1 MSCGKNK
8 STPYLAQSSG
18 NINHVLVVM
27 KEKDWDSSLGE
38 ETKQIIGDIY
48 QGLPVD
54 EPNFKFFHV
63 SPKQFTGFTRH
74 SRNIIYFQRD
84 TLNKFSVYENLYS
97 KPQLFFLIQGEDE
110 NVLVNYLQENKKLI
124 INSIKDGERKEKIRR
139 IKKSPSKSTILSER
153 LGITLIYPSIYKN
166 VKDTTNFVWLEKQI
180 IKGTLNIISYRL
192 PSNALSNPPKLNEVV
207 RIRDSIGEL
216 YVPGRLTGTYM
227 ITEKDYKPYFYK
239 LKVEEK
245 VIFETKGIWEVKND
259 FMGGPFVNR
268 IFKDKKTN
276 EWIVLEGFTFAPS
289 ISKREYMFELNSIL
303 STMSINN

>member
-1 MSCGKNK
+1 M
-8 STPYLAQSSG
+8 
-18 NINHVLVVM
+18 
-27 KEKDWDSSLGE
+27 
-38 ETKQIIGDIY
+38 
-48 QGLPVD
+48 
-54 EPNFKFFHV
+54 
-63 SPKQFTGFTRH
+63 
-74 SRNIIYFQRD
+74 
-84 TLNKFSVYENLYS
+84 NKFSVYENLYS

-110 NVLVNYLQENKKLI
+110 NVLVNYIQENKKLI
-124 INSIKDGERKEKIRR
+124 INSIKNGERKEKIRR
-139 IKKSPSKSTILSER
+139 IKKSPSKSTTLSER
-153 LGITLIYPSIYKN
+153 LGINLIYPSIYKN

-192 PSNALSNPPKLNEVV
+192 PGNALSNPPKLKEVI
-207 RIRDSIGEL
+207 RIRDSIGEI
-216 YVPGRLTGTYM
+216 YVPGRLRGTYM

-268 IFKDKKTN
+268 IFKDKKKN